1 MEAVYIIDFR
11 NITRKQFIN
20 YIGDILAA
28 IAAIIAIIQLL
39 LSVMP
44 SDYALAGTLI
54 VIAGV
59 LSRGSTIL
67 SNLIDYLSQ
76 EETS

>member
-1 MEAVYIIDFR
+1 MDLR
-11 NITRKQFIN
+11 KITRKQFIN
-20 YIGDILAA
+20 YSGDILAA
-28 IAAIIAIIQLL
+28 ITAIIAIIQLL

-54 VIAGV
+54 VVAGV

-67 SNLIDYLSQ
+67 ANLIDYLSQ
-76 EETS
+76 NTLEETA

>member
-1 MEAVYIIDFR
+1 MDLR
-11 NITRKQFIN
+11 KITRKQFIN
-20 YIGDILAA
+20 YSGDILAA

-67 SNLIDYLSQ
+67 ANLIDYLSQ
-76 EETS
+76 EETA

>member
-1 MEAVYIIDFR
+1 MDLR
-11 NITRKQFIN
+11 KITRKQFIN
-20 YIGDILAA
+20 YSGDILAA
-28 IAAIIAIIQLL
+28 ITAIIAIIQLL

-54 VIAGV
+54 VVAGV

-67 SNLIDYLSQ
+67 ANLIDYLSQ
-76 EETS
+76 EETA

>member
-1 MEAVYIIDFR
+1 MDFR

-20 YIGDILAA
+20 YGGDIIAV

-39 LSVMP
+39 LAYMP
-44 SDYALAGTLI
+44 SDYAAAGTLI
-54 VIAGV
+54 VIAGI

-67 SNLIDYLSQ
+67 ANLIDYLSNQ
-76 EETS
+76 ETA

>member
-1 MEAVYIIDFR
+1 MDFR

-20 YIGDILAA
+20 YSGDILAA
-28 IAAIIAIIQLL
+28 ITAIIAIIQLI

-44 SDYALAGTLI
+44 SDYAMAGTLI

-67 SNLIDYLSQ
+67 ANLIDYLSQ
-76 EETS
+76 EETV